1 MVRTAAAVATTA
13 FVLCCLRALGR
24 RRGRERTVSRSAAW
38 LAEAGSPLTAAQFA
52 LLRLGAVLCGLLV
65 VAGVTGSIL
74 VALPPAAAAAS
85 VPKVLLARRREQ
97 RLQAVARAWPDGL
110 RELAAS
116 VTAGMSLPQ
125 ALDALARTGP
135 DTLRALFAR
144 VPALLPV
151 FGLRDTLEQV
161 RDRAA
166 DPATDRIVEV
176 LLLAHERGGRIL
188 PELLGDMA
196 QAATADL
203 ALQERLA
210 TAQLELRIN
219 ARAVF
224 VLPWL
229 VLCALTARPGPFRAF
244 YASAQGAPVIAL
256 AAVLSLAGMALVAR
270 LGRAPIEPRVL
281 TGGAP

>member
-1 MVRTAAAVATTA
+1 MATTA
-13 FVLCCLRALGR
+13 FVLACLLAFDRRTRAA
-24 RRGRERTVSRSAAW
+24 RGMSRSAAW
-38 LAEAGSPLTAAQFA
+38 LAEYGSSMSGARFAAV
-52 LLRLGAVLCGLLV
+52 RLGAALCSLLL
-65 VAGVTGSIL
+65 VAGVTGSPL
-74 VALPPAAAAAS
+74 VALPPAAAAGWI
-85 VPKVLLARRREQ
+85 PKVLIARRREQ

-116 VTAGMSLPQ
+116 VSAGMSLPQ

-135 DTLRALFAR
+135 DALREAFGRL
-144 VPALLPV
+144 PALLPV

-161 RDRAA
+161 RVRAA
-166 DPATDRIVEV
+166 DPTTDRIVEV

-188 PELLGDMA
+188 PELLTDLA

-203 ALQERLA
+203 HLQERLA

-229 VLCALTARPGPFRAF
+229 VLCALTARPGPFRTF
-244 YASAQGAPVIAL
+244 YASADGVPVIL
-256 AAVLSLAGMALVAR
+256 AAAGLSLIGMALVTR
-270 LGRAPIEPRVL
+270 LGRPPIEPRVL
-281 TGGAP
+281 AGGGA

>member
-1 MVRTAAAVATTA
+1 MVRTAAAVATTV
-13 FVLCCLRALGR
+13 FVLSCLRALGR
-24 RRGRERTVSRSAAW
+24 RRGRDRTVSRSAAW
-38 LAEAGSPLTAAQFA
+38 LAEAGSPLTPAQFA

-74 VALPPAAAAAS
+74 VALPPAAAAS
-85 VPKVLLARRREQ
+85 WVPKVLLARRREQ

-135 DTLRALFAR
+135 DTLRTLFAR

-188 PELLGDMA
+188 PDLLGDMA

-256 AAVLSLAGMALVAR
+256 AAVLSLAGMAVVAR

>member
-1 MVRTAAAVATTA
+1 MS
-13 FVLCCLRALGR
+13 G
-24 RRGRERTVSRSAAW
+24 
-38 LAEAGSPLTAAQFA
+38 AQFA
-52 LLRLGAVLCGLLV
+52 SLRAGAVLAGLLAV
-65 VAGVTGSIL
+65 TAVTGSWL
-74 VALPPAAAAAS
+74 VALPPGIAAGWIPN
-85 VPKVLLARRREQ
+85 VWLARRREQ
-97 RLQAVARAWPDGL
+97 RLHAVARAWPDGL

-135 DTLRALFAR
+135 DALRELFAR
-144 VPALLPV
+144 LPALLPV
-151 FGLRDTLEQV
+151 FGLRDTLEQI
-161 RDRAA
+161 RAKAA
-166 DPATDRIVEV
+166 DPATDRVVEV

-188 PELLGDMA
+188 PDLLADMA
-196 QAATADL
+196 QTATADL
-203 ALQERLA
+203 HLQERLA

-244 YASAQGAPVIAL
+244 YASTAGAPVIVL
-256 AAVLSLAGMALVAR
+256 AAALSLLGMALVTR
-270 LGRAPIEPRVL
+270 LGQPPMEPRVL